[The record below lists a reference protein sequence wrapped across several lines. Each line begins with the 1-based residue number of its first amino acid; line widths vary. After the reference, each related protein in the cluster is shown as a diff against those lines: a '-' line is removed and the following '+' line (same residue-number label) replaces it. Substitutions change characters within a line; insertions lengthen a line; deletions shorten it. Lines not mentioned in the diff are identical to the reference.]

1 MEAAPQ
7 LPAAKVVVSA
17 QAFLVT
23 MQRINEMEAR
33 HTAQMKRLRQA
44 WTHVVDAHQRRGD
57 AETAVAQAQ
66 HQHRLAVEMENLLQT
81 DFISATEDL
90 EQRRETSKACQ
101 AGIVR
106 RIVQA
111 TFAGGVSSGGCCAAR
126 RVFGG
131 KHREALGCPLRG
143 GPLTGP
149 ACQGPPHR
157 ATELAEG
164 ALPQP
169 APIACHHGLQRL
181 AAWTIARAQCEVMQY
196 VRSRRR
202 CSLDALCDARCRE
215 QSGV

>member
-1 MEAAPQ
+1 VVDTSVMEAAPK
-7 LPAAKVVVSA
+7 LPGAKLVVSA

-106 RIVQA
+106 RMVQA
-111 TFAGGVSSGGCCAAR
+111 TFAGNLPELLVECRAAEAVLPAAFPVEDTERRWAAHFEAGHSQDLPVRALHAEPRSS
-126 RVFGG
+126 
-131 KHREALGCPLRG
+131 
-143 GPLTGP
+143 
-149 ACQGPPHR
+149 R
-157 ATELAEG
+157 A
-164 ALPQP
+164 
-169 APIACHHGLQRL
+169 
-181 AAWTIARAQCEVMQY
+181 
-196 VRSRRR
+196 RSRSLRR
-202 CSLDALCDARCRE
+202 SPSTTGCRGWRRGQSPVRNAR
-215 QSGV
+215 